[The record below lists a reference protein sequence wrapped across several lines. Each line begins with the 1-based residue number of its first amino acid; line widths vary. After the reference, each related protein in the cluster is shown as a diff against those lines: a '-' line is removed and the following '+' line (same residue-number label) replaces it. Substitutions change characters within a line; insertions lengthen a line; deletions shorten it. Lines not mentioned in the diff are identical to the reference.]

1 MNLIKLWEIAEDRGG
16 WCVAVHG
23 VAESDMAERLNNVT
37 INRHID
43 VFKSEKVTDSGRCLC
58 AQRGEIKVV
67 SPDAL
72 PKHRPREEINATGVP
87 VGDGTFAQIV
97 CCCPG
102 LMGTWG
108 HARWC

>member
-1 MNLIKLWEIAEDRGG
+1 M
-16 WCVAVHG
+16 
-23 VAESDMAERLNNVT
+23 
-37 INRHID
+37 
-43 VFKSEKVTDSGRCLC
+43 
-58 AQRGEIKVV
+58 V